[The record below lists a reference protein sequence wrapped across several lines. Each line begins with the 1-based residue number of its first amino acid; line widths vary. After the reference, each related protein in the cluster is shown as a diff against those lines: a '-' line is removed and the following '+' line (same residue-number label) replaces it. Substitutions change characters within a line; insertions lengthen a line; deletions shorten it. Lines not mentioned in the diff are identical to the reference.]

1 MTDFQPIETQEELD
15 RIIQGRITRLQKQ
28 LDTEK
33 AKVDESRLDRDTWKR
48 DARRWETRA
57 KSNLA
62 VMRAQETTIK
72 MFIAKLDDVLTEGD

>member
-15 RIIQGRITRLQKQ
+15 RIIQGRIARLQKQ
-28 LDTEK
+28 LDAEKVKSTEN
-33 AKVDESRLDRDTWKR
+33 RLDRDTWKR

-62 VMRAQETTIK
+62 VMRAHETTIK
-72 MFIAKLDDVLTEGD
+72 TFIDKLDDVLTEGE